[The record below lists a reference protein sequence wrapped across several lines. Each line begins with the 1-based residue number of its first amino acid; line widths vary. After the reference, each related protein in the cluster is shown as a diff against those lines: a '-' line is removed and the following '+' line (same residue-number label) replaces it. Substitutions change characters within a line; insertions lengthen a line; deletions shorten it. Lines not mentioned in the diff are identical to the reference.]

1 METIACIGSR
11 AVSCN
16 LAPKYSAM
24 ATAACCSSTNGLRA
38 LRGCHNPNHKENLT
52 MAYEAKAGTGTL
64 FHVGEKKND
73 NQPDLKGNAVIEIDG
88 KRYQLDIAAWTKES
102 ERAGEYLSLSIK
114 LKDERYATRRDG
126 ALPDADVDR
135 AFGSARPG
143 TKDIHH

>member
-1 METIACIGSR
+1 
-11 AVSCN
+11 
-16 LAPKYSAM
+16 
-24 ATAACCSSTNGLRA
+24 
-38 LRGCHNPNHKENLT
+38 